1 MRRIQQL
8 SQHVLPSSAAAPSA
22 PADLWE
28 ARCKLAIAY
37 RLSAHYGWDELVFN
51 HITLKVPES
60 DRLPGGPHFL
70 INPFGLRFDEV
81 TASSLLKVDLD
92 GNIVDKGTN
101 QGPLFKQGFVV
112 HSAVHAARPDITCVW
127 HCHHSDTVA
136 VLTTKAGFL
145 PLTQEAI
152 SQWGEFSYHPFEG
165 NAVDLDERQRMA
177 QNLGPKN
184 KVLLLENHGPLT
196 AGGSVEE
203 AFFRMCLARNSA
215 ITKASILHVTVIRE
229 WIPTLMVMV
238 MVVITMVV
246 ALVVMVAPFA
256 SFSKA
261 AQATTFREDGN
272 TARPVRVAAAST
284 ADAWV
289 AAQKEGVG
297 AALPLAATAENLMTG
312 QPRLCKAVLASLL
325 QLCLLRLPV
334 RRLLTSLTCFALAP
348 TCGPV
353 EMLDQLDRFWM
364 HSISA
369 PLVDLAA
376 LFKVAKDHLRDRPI
390 VNSAVL
396 NSCMAT
402 IKSQAYV
409 LMILRSTTVPGAPN
423 ASLAQEAHLS
433 VPDWFV
439 DPQNGKPWRF
449 DVVVASV
456 RFSRPLGRW
465 LLILLAG
472 DVERNPAPQHVPP
485 TPRGSLELQ
494 SGFTSA
500 TAMRK
505 CFAAFQFGLPMPPT
519 FLLTPLPL
527 SFLSLA
533 LRAYGLHLYSDGLP
547 RYLLVYAITSA
558 QAHYAEYRG
567 SLGLASQIDHKWQA
581 VEPGECRPVV
591 PVPIIRSLVT
601 LGLVWNLPS
610 FVAVSLIG
618 FLCMLHPSVF
628 LALRGA
634 CHGQRPCCFC
644 SFEESKDCDIC
655 SQATLSLRRPSRFL
669 EALYEPWNP
678 ERALYTG
685 TANTYRSQWNAIMKH
700 PGVPCTRAAKGNR
713 SPATS
718 FATAAS
724 REKIHFFWKC
734 DGPLMRHFVSKRII
748 AIAVVSVVA
757 IVSIT
762 YNVTL
767 GCTWQIR
774 AMAAVGGDLSK
785 LRVPSG
791 EYLAGLKRRENQT
804 ITKSNDDVDKKNENY
819 NEVEAMWHAARRL
832 MESCHGA
839 ESIYC

>member
-1 MRRIQQL
+1 M
-8 SQHVLPSSAAAPSA
+8 
-22 PADLWE
+22 
-28 ARCKLAIAY
+28 
-37 RLSAHYGWDELVFN
+37 
-51 HITLKVPES
+51 
-60 DRLPGGPHFL
+60 
-70 INPFGLRFDEV
+70 
-81 TASSLLKVDLD
+81 
-92 GNIVDKGTN
+92 
-101 QGPLFKQGFVV
+101 
-112 HSAVHAARPDITCVW
+112 
-127 HCHHSDTVA
+127 
-136 VLTTKAGFL
+136 
-145 PLTQEAI
+145 
-152 SQWGEFSYHPFEG
+152 
-165 NAVDLDERQRMA
+165 
-177 QNLGPKN
+177 
-184 KVLLLENHGPLT
+184 
-196 AGGSVEE
+196 
-203 AFFRMCLARNSA
+203 
-215 ITKASILHVTVIRE
+215 
-229 WIPTLMVMV
+229 
-238 MVVITMVV
+238 
-246 ALVVMVAPFA
+246 
-256 SFSKA
+256 
-261 AQATTFREDGN
+261 
-272 TARPVRVAAAST
+272 
-284 ADAWV
+284 
-289 AAQKEGVG
+289 
-297 AALPLAATAENLMTG
+297 
-312 QPRLCKAVLASLL
+312 
-325 QLCLLRLPV
+325 
-334 RRLLTSLTCFALAP
+334 ALAP
-348 TCGPV
+348 PS
-353 EMLDQLDRFWM
+353 R
-364 HSISA
+364 
-369 PLVDLAA
+369 
-376 LFKVAKDHLRDRPI
+376 
-390 VNSAVL
+390 
-396 NSCMAT
+396 
-402 IKSQAYV
+402 
-409 LMILRSTTVPGAPN
+409 
-423 ASLAQEAHLS
+423 S

-700 PGVPCTRAAKGNR
+700 PGVPCTRAAKGTTPGVLGVRHTYFCRPKTSTKYSGAAGGRGLKQLSFTSGNR

-734 DGPLMRHFVSKRII
+734 DGPLMRHFVSKRCLRPASLTDLVFGIS
-748 AIAVVSVVA
+748 AAPSPTFL
-757 IVSIT
+757 S
-762 YNVTL
+762 
-767 GCTWQIR
+767 
-774 AMAAVGGDLSK
+774 MAWPRNL
-785 LRVPSG
+785 
-791 EYLAGLKRRENQT
+791 
-804 ITKSNDDVDKKNENY
+804 
-819 NEVEAMWHAARRL
+819 EAPL
-832 MESCHGA
+832 LF
-839 ESIYC
+839 